1 VDTATTNKFFVVVT
15 NDINYTVIF
24 NTPFNDMITPYK
36 TSNESITSN
45 INDSK
50 HVFPF
55 LEKPKTRNLNLIIAY
70 SVHTHQINDLLF
82 RKQIQLMHLKQD
94 AFLQKKKKKNN
105 NYKILFLQK
114 RISDFQIKIV
124 SKIYYDSLNVF

>member
-1 VDTATTNKFFVVVT
+1 V
-15 NDINYTVIF
+15 
-24 NTPFNDMITPYK
+24 ITPYK

-105 NYKILFLQK
+105 NYKILFYK
-114 RISDFQIKIV
+114 KEFQI
-124 SKIYYDSLNVF
+124 SKSKLYQKFILIH

>member
-1 VDTATTNKFFVVVT
+1 V
-15 NDINYTVIF
+15 
-24 NTPFNDMITPYK
+24 ITPYK

-94 AFLQKKKKKNN
+94 AFLQKKKKKK
-105 NYKILFLQK
+105 KIKKSCFTKKNFRFPNQNCIKNLF
-114 RISDFQIKIV
+114 
-124 SKIYYDSLNVF
+124 